1 MAGAKKRRQKHQNKT
16 KARLIEELEA
26 LQREVARQKR
36 GAGGKGVGAA
46 NSLLESE
53 EFFQTFFDH
62 SPTALFVRDL
72 KAASAAKSGRCRC
85 RKPSDE
91 GRRPW
96 QRLGTGPHQPGRK
109 DHPQGAE

>member
-53 EFFQTFFDH
+53 EFSRPSSTIRRR
-62 SPTALFVRDL
+62 LFSCATSRPLQQQNPVVVGVGNPVM
-72 KAASAAKSGRCRC
+72 KAG
-85 RKPSDE
+85 
-91 GRRPW
+91 G
-96 QRLGTGPHQPGRK
+96 LGN
-109 DHPQGAE
+109 A

>member
-16 KARLIEELEA
+16 NARLIEELEV

-53 EFFQTFFDH
+53 EFF
-62 SPTALFVRDL
+62 PDL
-72 KAASAAKSGRCRC
+72 L
-85 RKPSDE
+85 
-91 GRRPW
+91 RPFADGSF
-96 QRLGTGPHQPGRK
+96 RAR
-109 DHPQGAE
+109 PQGRFSSKIRSL

>member
-36 GAGGKGVGAA
+36 DAGGKDVGAA

-53 EFFQTFFDH
+53 EYFQTFFDH

-85 RKPSDE
+85 RT
-91 GRRPW
+91 
-96 QRLGTGPHQPGRK
+96 Q
-109 DHPQGAE
+109 

>member
-85 RKPSDE
+85 RNPVMKA
-91 GRRPW
+91 GG
-96 QRLGTGPHQPGRK
+96 LGNASERPHQPGRK

>member
-16 KARLIEELEA
+16 KAQLIEELEA

-62 SPTALFVRDL
+62 SPTALFVCGL
-72 KAASAAKSGRCRC
+72 KATSAAKTSRCRC
-85 RKPSDE
+85 RNPVMKAGGLSNASE
-91 GRRPW
+91 R
-96 QRLGTGPHQPGRK
+96 PHQPGRK

>member
-36 GAGGKGVGAA
+36 GAGGKCVSAA

-53 EFFQTFFDH
+53 EIFQTFFDH

-72 KAASAAKSGRCRC
+72 KAASAAKPVVVGVGNPVM
-85 RKPSDE
+85 KA
-91 GRRPW
+91 GG
-96 QRLGTGPHQPGRK
+96 LGN
-109 DHPQGAE
+109 A

>member
-1 MAGAKKRRQKHQNKT
+1 MCHSEEFDPPGRISNGRRQETPSKTPEQT

-72 KAASAAKSGRCRC
+72 KAASAEKSGRCRC
-85 RKPSDE
+85 RNPVMKA
-91 GRRPW
+91 GG
-96 QRLGTGPHQPGRK
+96 LGN
-109 DHPQGAE
+109 A